1 MHSLQGPTGASQP
14 VRTDQPIGNRGV
26 KLSLQFITHPA
37 SKERLVLL
45 PESQFRMLELA
56 AAAGRASPKRPGGV
70 AALPKELLDQI
81 AEGENTV
88 RAVRLWRGLSGRQLA
103 ALTGISASM
112 LSQIERT
119 GKTGSTRTFKT
130 LASIL
135 DVPLDLIFPSDAED
149 Q

>member
-1 MHSLQGPTGASQP
+1 MK
-14 VRTDQPIGNRGV
+14 R
-26 KLSLQFITHPA
+26 SLQFITHPA
-37 SKERLVLL
+37 GKERLVVL

-56 AAAGRASPKRPGGV
+56 AAKLASPKRPDR
-70 AALPKELLDQI
+70 AEALPKELLDRI
-81 AEGENTV
+81 AEGENSV

-130 LASIL
+130 VASIL
-135 DVPLDLIFPSDAED
+135 SVPLDLIFPSNGED

>member
-1 MHSLQGPTGASQP
+1 M
-14 VRTDQPIGNRGV
+14 

-37 SKERLVLL
+37 GKGRLVVL

-56 AAAGRASPKRPGGV
+56 AAAKLASPKRPDR
-70 AALPKELLDQI
+70 AAPLPKELLDRI
-81 AEGENTV
+81 AGGENTV

-135 DVPLDLIFPSDAED
+135 DVPLDLIFPSIAED
-149 Q
+149 R